1 MTTTHHAEATAQT
14 FDITQGVQRTQ
25 LANGLTLLTKEIHG
39 KPIVSSIIW
48 YRVGSRNEE
57 LGQTGKS
64 HFLEHMLFKGTDR
77 YGKGEIDLL
86 TLQNGGAN
94 NAFTDTDFTA
104 YYFNFAADRWQV
116 ALEIEANRMT
126 HNAFVLEEYASEKEV
141 VEEELRIG
149 LDSPWGALDQTVWAA
164 AYYQHPYHN
173 PVIGWLEDLESA
185 TRDEMEAYYRQWY
198 HPRNATLVIV
208 GDINTEQIQTR
219 VQELFGVIPAGPEPK
234 PMTLREQAQRG
245 ERRLIVKKQ
254 TEVERLQIAWHA
266 PEVAHADSY
275 PVQVLAT
282 LLSTGKTSRLYQR
295 LEERDQAVT
304 HQSVEYS
311 DRIDPT
317 LFVIRA
323 EIKPGHQTAAVERA
337 IYQEVERL
345 QQSPVSAEE
354 LQRAKQ
360 LIKARFVLGHE
371 QVANQAIALGYYET
385 INRYEYLADFFNRIG
400 EVTAVDVQ
408 HAAQK
413 YFVEDRRTVGS
424 LANDGVK
431 HQ

>member
-1 MTTTHHAEATAQT
+1 M
-14 FDITQGVQRTQ
+14 
-25 LANGLTLLTKEIHG
+25 
-39 KPIVSSIIW
+39 
-48 YRVGSRNEE
+48 
-57 LGQTGKS
+57 
-64 HFLEHMLFKGTDR
+64 FKGTER
-77 YGKGEIDLL
+77 YGPGEIDRRTQAL
-86 TLQNGGAN
+86 GGSN
-94 NAFTDTDFTA
+94 NAFTSHDATG
-104 YYFNFAADRWQV
+104 YYFNFAADRWPV

-126 HNAFVLEEYASEKEV
+126 HNAFVLEEYESEKEV

-149 LDSPWGALDQTVWAA
+149 LDSPWGALDQALWAA
-164 AYYQHPYHN
+164 AYHQHPYHN

-185 TRDEMEAYYRQWY
+185 TRDEMEVYYRQWY

-208 GDINTEQIQTR
+208 GDINTEQTR
-219 VQELFGVIPAGPEPK
+219 ARVEELFGAIPPGPEPK
-234 PMTLREQAQRG
+234 PMALREQAQRG

-275 PVQVLAT
+275 PLQVLST

-295 LEERDQAVT
+295 LEERDQSVT

-323 EIKPGHQTAAVERA
+323 EIKPSHETAAVERA
-337 IYQEVERL
+337 IYEEIDRL
-345 QQSPVSAEE
+345 QQSPVSAED

-371 QVANQAIALGYYET
+371 QISNQAIALGYYET
-385 INRYEYLADFFNRIG
+385 INRYEYLSDFFRRIG
-400 EVTAVDVQ
+400 EVTAADVQ
-408 HAAQK
+408 RAAQK
-413 YFVEDRRTVGS
+413 YLVEDRRTVGY
-424 LANDGVK
+424 LVNDGAK
-431 HQ
+431 QQ